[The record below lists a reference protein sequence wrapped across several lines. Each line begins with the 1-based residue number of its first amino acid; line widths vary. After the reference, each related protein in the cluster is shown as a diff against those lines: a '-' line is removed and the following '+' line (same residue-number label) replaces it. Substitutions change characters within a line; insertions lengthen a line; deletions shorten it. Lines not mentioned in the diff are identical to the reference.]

1 MAAMT
6 SRYARALADVVLDR
20 KLDAAASV
28 AELHSVVELVQSSE
42 ELRTIW
48 ENPSVTAVQKRGL
61 LDAIARKLGI
71 SQPVRNVVAIIIDN
85 RRIAA
90 LPEIARE
97 FEWELNDR
105 LGMAEAEVTTSREL
119 GDDEKRALEAQLGR
133 VTGKKVLARYHRDQK
148 LLGGA
153 VIRVGSTIYD
163 GSVRGQLQRLKE
175 ELATG

>member
-1 MAAMT
+1 MAAVS
-6 SRYARALADVVLDR
+6 SRYARALADVVLER
-20 KLDAAASV
+20 KLDAAKTV
-28 AELHSVVELVQSSE
+28 AELHAIVGVVQGSE

-48 ENPSVTAVQKRGL
+48 ENPSVAAQQKRGL
-61 LDAIARKLGI
+61 LDAIVRQLGV
-71 SQPVRNVVAIIIDN
+71 SPAVRNFVAIIIDN

-90 LPEIARE
+90 LPEITRE

-105 LGMAEAEVTTSREL
+105 LGMTEAEITTWREL

-133 VTGKKVLARYHRDQK
+133 VTGKKVLARYHRDPK

-163 GSVRGQLQRLKE
+163 GSVRGQLRRLKE